1 MAGFMNVPG
10 SSPHSASIRFGC
22 LLLAGLVALLA
33 AGCASPHGA
42 AKTERNVVYG
52 QAGGKELLLD
62 IFLPP
67 SAEGLRPVAVSLH
80 GGGWSYGAK
89 WNGQGLLATS
99 ELLKRGYVFVSIN
112 YRLAPRHKFPAQ
124 IEDAKCAIRF
134 LRAHAAQ
141 YQLDSDR
148 IAALG
153 SSAGGHLAAL
163 LGTTDTSAG
172 FEGGGGWT
180 NESSRVQAVVD
191 MFGPADLLYGVQHK
205 ETWAILANEV
215 FGSKTSEE
223 ILRRASPVTYVSKD
237 DPPFL
242 LLHGD
247 HDSLVPLVQ
256 SELMEAALR
265 KAGVPVELIVVK
277 NAGHCF
283 IPAGRPPSPT
293 DAEIGKL
300 IADFLDR
307 TMPREIQQTG
317 VRDLRP

>member
-1 MAGFMNVPG
+1 M
-10 SSPHSASIRFGC
+10 
-22 LLLAGLVALLA
+22 
-33 AGCASPHGA
+33 
-42 AKTERNVVYG
+42 ERNVVYG
-52 QAGGKELLLD
+52 QAGGKSLRMD
-62 IFLPP
+62 IFLPR
-67 SAEGLRPVAVSLH
+67 SSEGARPVAVSLH

-89 WNGQGLLATS
+89 WNGQGLLAAS
-99 ELLKRGYVFVSIN
+99 ELLKRGYVFASIN
-112 YRLAPRHKFPAQ
+112 YRLAPRHKFPDQ

-141 YQLDSDR
+141 YQLDPQR

-163 LGTTDTSAG
+163 LGTTDASAG
-172 FEGGGGWT
+172 FEGSGGWPD
-180 NESSRVQAVVD
+180 ESSRVQAVVD
-191 MFGPADLLYGVQHK
+191 MFGPADLLYGVQHG
-205 ETWAILANEV
+205 ELWAILAHEV

-223 ILRRASPVTYVSKD
+223 VLRRASPVNYVSND

-242 LLHGD
+242 LLHGECD
-247 HDSLVPLVQ
+247 GLVPLVQ
-256 SELMEAALR
+256 SELMEAALQ

-300 IADFLDR
+300 IAEFLDR
-307 TMPREIQQTG
+307 TMPARRAEADAG
-317 VRDLRP
+317 SP